1 MDINTLQLRVEE
13 RIEWV
18 EKIIDFVAPKYD
30 QIIETLNSKGSKINV
45 DMWDLC
51 EGDFPSTKIPLIT
64 QSLRLDTNGNWLN
77 LIRNLQDGTHMEE
90 FWGKYF

>member
-1 MDINTLQLRVEE
+1 
-13 RIEWV
+13 
-18 EKIIDFVAPKYD
+18 
-30 QIIETLNSKGSKINV
+30 
-45 DMWDLC
+45 MWDLC